1 MRIASNALA
10 DVRRFYIEELAKRYP
25 AEEAGALF
33 DWAAEEILGQPRSV
47 WRAQADRR
55 VSESELLR
63 FFEAVKR
70 LRKGEPVQYVF
81 GRAYFDDM
89 ALAVSP
95 AVLIPRP
102 ETEELVGLVADE
114 LAPGSGRARVWDACT
129 GSGCIALALYRRFGG
144 AAEVWG
150 TDVSEA
156 ALAVARRNAEAWG
169 RIQPS
174 PAAGSAAP
182 VTARPACALAPA
194 DAAFRDCGSSP
205 RLSLQAHCRLVRPTA
220 SRPEAAPLRLLRHD
234 LLAEAP
240 LPGPWNILVSNPP
253 YVRESEKALMRDNVL
268 NYEPASALFVP
279 DDDALRFYA
288 ALGRIARE
296 VLADGGVLWAEINE
310 ALPDEL
316 TALYRRQGFSSIDIR
331 EDFRGKPRFVRVRR

>member
-33 DWAAEEILGQPRSV
+33 DWAAEEILGQPRSI

-81 GRAYFDDM
+81 GRTYFDDM

-102 ETEELVGLVADE
+102 ETEQLVGLVADE
-114 LAPGSGRARVWDACT
+114 LAQGGRGRAAAPCSGRARVWDACT

-144 AAEVWG
+144 AVEVWG
-150 TDVSEA
+150 SDISEA
-156 ALAVARRNAEAWG
+156 ALAVAQGNAEVWG
-169 RIQPS
+169 RIQPPS
-174 PAAGSAAP
+174 AASCRASSAVGSAALD
-182 VTARPACALAPA
+182 TA
-194 DAAFRDCGSSP
+194 
-205 RLSLQAHCRLVRPTA
+205 
-220 SRPEAAPLRLLRHD
+220 RPEAAPLRLLRHD
-234 LLAEAP
+234 LLAETP
-240 LPGPWNILVSNPP
+240 LPGPWDIIVSNPP
-253 YVRESEKALMRDNVL
+253 YMRESEKALMHENVL
-268 NYEPASALFVP
+268 QHEPASALFVP
-279 DDDALRFYA
+279 DDDALRFYE
-288 ALGRIARE
+288 ALGRGA
-296 VLADGGVLWAEINE
+296 LAGLTENGVLWAEINE
-310 ALPDEL
+310 ALPDAL
-316 TALYRRQGFSSIDIR
+316 TTLYRGLGFATVEIHK
-331 EDFRGKPRFVRVRR
+331 DFRDKPRFVRVRR

>member
-33 DWAAEEILGQPRSV
+33 DWAAEEILGQPRAV
-47 WRAQADRR
+47 WRAQPDRR

-114 LAPGSGRARVWDACT
+114 VRSMPDRRSGGGRLRVWDACT

-144 AAEVWG
+144 AVEVWG

-156 ALAVARRNAEAWG
+156 ALAVARSNAEAWG
-169 RIQPS
+169 RIQPAPAVGS
-174 PAAGSAAP
+174 VAPAAA
-182 VTARPACALAPA
+182 
-194 DAAFRDCGSSP
+194 
-205 RLSLQAHCRLVRPTA
+205 
-220 SRPEAAPLRLLRHD
+220 RPEAAPLRLLRHD
-234 LLAEAP
+234 LLADTP
-240 LPGPWNILVSNPP
+240 LPGPWDVIVSNPP

-268 NYEPASALFVP
+268 HYEPASALFVP

-288 ALGRIARE
+288 ALGCIARTE
-296 VLADGGVLWAEINE
+296 LADGGVLWAEINE
-310 ALPDEL
+310 ALPEEVMG
-316 TALYRRQGFSSIDIR
+316 LYRRQGFSSIDIR
-331 EDFRGKPRFVRVRR
+331 EDFRGRPRFVRVRP

>member
-1 MRIASNALA
+1 MRIASNALT

-33 DWAAEEILGQPRSV
+33 DWAAEEILGQPRAV

-89 ALAVSP
+89 TLAVSP

-102 ETEELVGLVADE
+102 ETEELVGLVADG
-114 LAPGSGRARVWDACT
+114 LAQGGRGRAAAPCSGRARVWDACT

-144 AAEVWG
+144 AVEVWG

-156 ALAVARRNAEAWG
+156 ALAVARGNAEAWG
-169 RIQPS
+169 RIQPA
-174 PAAGSAAP
+174 PAVGSAAA
-182 VTARPACALAPA
+182 VTPRPEVASGPS
-194 DAAFRDCGSSP
+194 AAAGGVS
-205 RLSLQAHCRLVRPTA
+205 PTA
-220 SRPEAAPLRLLRHD
+220 APPEAAPLRLLRHD
-234 LLAEAP
+234 LLADTP
-240 LPGPWNILVSNPP
+240 LPGPWDVIVSNPP

-268 NYEPASALFVP
+268 QYEPASALFVP
-279 DDDALRFYA
+279 DDDSLRFYA

-296 VLADGGVLWAEINE
+296 ALADGGVLWAEINE
-310 ALPDEL
+310 ALPKEVR
-316 TALYRRQGFSSIDIR
+316 ALYRHQGFSAIDIR

>member
-33 DWAAEEILGQPRSV
+33 DWAAEEILGQPRAV

-114 LAPGSGRARVWDACT
+114 VRSMPDRRSGGGRLRVWDACT

-144 AAEVWG
+144 AVEVWS
-150 TDVSEA
+150 TDISEA
-156 ALAVARRNAEAWG
+156 ALAVARSNAEAWG
-169 RIQPS
+169 RIQPA
-174 PAAGSAAP
+174 PAAGS
-182 VTARPACALAPA
+182 VAPA
-194 DAAFRDCGSSP
+194 AA
-205 RLSLQAHCRLVRPTA
+205 
-220 SRPEAAPLRLLRHD
+220 RPEAAPLRLLRHD
-234 LLAEAP
+234 LLADTP
-240 LPGPWNILVSNPP
+240 LPGPWDVIVSNPP

-268 NYEPASALFVP
+268 HYEPASALFVP

-288 ALGRIARE
+288 ALGCIARTE
-296 VLADGGVLWAEINE
+296 LADGGVLWAEINE
-310 ALPDEL
+310 ALPEEVMG
-316 TALYRRQGFSSIDIR
+316 LYRRQGFSSIDIR
-331 EDFRGKPRFVRVRR
+331 EDFRGRPRFVRVRL